1 MNRFPGRVLG
11 RTIIARWFLESPCSY
26 EKLRSDVRVTRS
38 AVFALFSLTQQNTL
52 LVFYSFRH
60 DPSHTS
66 RRNNDVGTCPECEC
80 EFEDP
85 IEVCP
90 HCSVPLVTREEQVD
104 QNEEDDDVDGD
115 LPAEGLV
122 VIEATGDDS
131 RVGELRELLEES
143 GIPCFLSNELF
154 PTEPPP
160 DETKV
165 LIPREMAGDARKLI
179 REYSC

>member
-1 MNRFPGRVLG
+1 M
-11 RTIIARWFLESPCSY
+11 
-26 EKLRSDVRVTRS
+26 
-38 AVFALFSLTQQNTL
+38 
-52 LVFYSFRH
+52 
-60 DPSHTS
+60 
-66 RRNNDVGTCPECEC
+66 GTCPECEC

-90 HCSVPLVTREEQVD
+90 HCNVPLVTREEQGN
-104 QNEEDDDVDGD
+104 QSEEEEDVDGD

-122 VIEATGDDS
+122 VIESTEDRE

-154 PTEPPP
+154 PANAPP

-165 LIPREMAGDARKLI
+165 FIPREMAGDARKLI
-179 REYSC
+179 REFSC

>member
-1 MNRFPGRVLG
+1 M
-11 RTIIARWFLESPCSY
+11 
-26 EKLRSDVRVTRS
+26 
-38 AVFALFSLTQQNTL
+38 
-52 LVFYSFRH
+52 
-60 DPSHTS
+60 
-66 RRNNDVGTCPECEC
+66 GTCPECEC

-85 IEVCP
+85 IELCP
-90 HCSVPLVTREEQVD
+90 HCNVPLVTREEQGN
-104 QNEEDDDVDGD
+104 QSEEEDDVDGD

-122 VIEATGDDS
+122 VIESTENHE

-154 PTEPPP
+154 PAQTPP

-179 REYSC
+179 REFSC

>member
-1 MNRFPGRVLG
+1 M
-11 RTIIARWFLESPCSY
+11 
-26 EKLRSDVRVTRS
+26 
-38 AVFALFSLTQQNTL
+38 
-52 LVFYSFRH
+52 
-60 DPSHTS
+60 
-66 RRNNDVGTCPECEC
+66 GTCPECEC

-90 HCSVPLVTREEQVD
+90 HCNVPLVTREEQVS
-104 QNEEDDDVDGD
+104 QNDEEDDVDGD

-122 VIEATGDDS
+122 VIETTEDDE

-154 PTEPPP
+154 PAEAPP

-165 LIPREMAGDARKLI
+165 FIPREMAGDARKLI
-179 REYSC
+179 REFSC